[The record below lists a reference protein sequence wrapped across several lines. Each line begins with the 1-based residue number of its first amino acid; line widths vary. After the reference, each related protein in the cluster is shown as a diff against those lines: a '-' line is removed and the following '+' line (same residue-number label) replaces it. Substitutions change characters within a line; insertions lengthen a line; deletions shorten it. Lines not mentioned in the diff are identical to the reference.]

1 MDLANATLMRGDAI
15 AIPSS
20 PDFASNLYDASELA
34 LRQVHSK
41 SLTDAR
47 WDARK
52 AALR

>member
-1 MDLANATLMRGDAI
+1 MRGDAI

-20 PDFASNLYDASELA
+20 PDFAGNLYDASELA

-41 SLTDAR
+41 CLTDAR
-47 WDARK
+47 WDTGK